1 MGFLGFIGSCIGGA
15 VSAIGGAISSIG
27 GALASAASTFLKV
40 AGEFL
45 GPVAQIISAIS
56 NMLGIKKE
64 EEDLEEI
71 GAKAMQSDK
80 KPEDFDNYTDYINHL
95 RNDIQ
100 LDKAKFEKA
109 GDAEKLART
118 AVGATVL
125 AKGIEDK
132 KGFEIPNETWVAMA
146 KLGLENKEKEV
157 DALLDTFKNG
167 KLEDFARYV
176 DGKLDAKTEG
186 EVGDKL
192 VQMYQKLEPSAS
204 IEDIEKKVMN
214 MDKS

>member
-1 MGFLGFIGSCIGGA
+1 MGFWSSVGSFVGSVISSA
-15 VSAIGGAISSIG
+15 VSSIG
-27 GALASAASTFLKV
+27 SALASAASTFLKV

-56 NMLGIKKE
+56 NILGIKKE
-64 EEDLEEI
+64 EEDVEEI

-109 GDAEKLART
+109 GEAEKLART

-132 KGFEIPNETWVAMA
+132 KGFEIPNEAWVAMA

-192 VQMYQKLEPSAS
+192 VQMYQKLEPNAS

-214 MDKS
+214 MDKSQ

>member
-1 MGFLGFIGSCIGGA
+1 MGFWGSVGSFIGGA

>member
-1 MGFLGFIGSCIGGA
+1 MGFW
-15 VSAIGGAISSIG
+15 SSIG
-27 GALASAASTFLKV
+27 SFVGSVISDAVSSIGSALASAASTFLKV

-56 NMLGIKKE
+56 NILGIKKE
-64 EEDLEEI
+64 EEDVEEI

-80 KPEDFDNYTDYINHL
+80 KPEDFDSYTDYINHL

-109 GDAEKLART
+109 GEAEKLART

-192 VQMYQKLEPSAS
+192 VQMYQKLEPNAS